1 MKSRDTAAA
10 NTLSKMVY
18 PPGDPNDLNQGAS
31 AMRTDP
37 ATQRRAGEQEPAA
50 LRSDLVDLSGLTLDE
65 LDRLPPN
72 ALAGSLRRILTEN
85 AGQPHSYGQT
95 YQSSI

>member
-1 MKSRDTAAA
+1 
-10 NTLSKMVY
+10 
-18 PPGDPNDLNQGAS
+18 
-31 AMRTDP
+31 MRTDS
-37 ATQRRAGEQEPAA
+37 ATQRRRDEEDPAT
-50 LRSDLVDLSGLTLDE
+50 LRSDLVDLSGLSLDE

-72 ALAGSLRRILTEN
+72 ALAGSLRRILTES